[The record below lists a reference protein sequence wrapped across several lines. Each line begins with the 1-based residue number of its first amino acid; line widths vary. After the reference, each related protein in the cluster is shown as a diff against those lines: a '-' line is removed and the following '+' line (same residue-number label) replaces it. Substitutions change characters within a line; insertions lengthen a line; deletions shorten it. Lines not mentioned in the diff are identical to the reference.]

1 MMTLVIGGAAS
12 GKSEYAE
19 NLILRTRESHRIYLA
34 TMQPYDRECQVRIQR
49 HRAMR
54 AEKGFETLERYTDL
68 AGVSV
73 PVDSVVLLECMSNL
87 VANEMFS
94 PQGAGEQALAA
105 ILAGV
110 ERLEAQA
117 SQLIVVSNDLGADGA
132 GQYDGGTRRY
142 LAVLG
147 QVNRALACRAQAVC
161 EVVCGIPLYHKGG
174 RG

>member
-1 MMTLVIGGAAS
+1 MPPGSGRAGPAPARGG
-12 GKSEYAE
+12 
-19 NLILRTRESHRIYLA
+19 
-34 TMQPYDRECQVRIQR
+34 P
-49 HRAMR
+49 
-54 AEKGFETLERYTDL
+54 
-68 AGVSV
+68 AGVH
-73 PVDSVVLLECMSNL
+73 
-87 VANEMFS
+87 
-94 PQGAGEQALAA
+94 EQPGGQRDVQPPGGGRSRPWPR

-147 QVNRALACRAQAVC
+147 QVNRALTCRAQAVC

>member
-1 MMTLVIGGAAS
+1 MLTLVLGGSAS

-19 NLILRTRESHRIYLA
+19 QLVLEAGAGPRFYIA
-34 TMQPYDRECQVRIQR
+34 TMEPYDEECLRRISR

-54 AEKGFETLERYTDL
+54 ASKGFETRECPRGL
-68 AGVSV
+68 AGVALPRPGV
-73 PVDSVVLLECMSNL
+73 ALLECMSNL

>member
-1 MMTLVIGGAAS
+1 MPRG
-12 GKSEYAE
+12 
-19 NLILRTRESHRIYLA
+19 
-34 TMQPYDRECQVRIQR
+34 
-49 HRAMR
+49 
-54 AEKGFETLERYTDL
+54 L
-68 AGVSV
+68 AGLALPRPGVA
-73 PVDSVVLLECMSNL
+73 LLECMSNL

-132 GQYDGGTRRY
+132 GQYDGSTRRY